1 MSTRHLYL
9 SGTLICDP
17 VGSMTPR
24 GTPGVKFSLRK
35 EAGDEAAT
43 ALNFWCFVA
52 DLWPT
57 LLGCRKGDAVS
68 LIGRLRKRMGIHG
81 QPDGHGTE
89 FSVRQVL
96 SVRKQS
102 IRTLRA
108 VDLPE
113 AARNQIATWR
123 SRRRKKTSLSYRHV
137 RAWRF

>member
-24 GTPGVKFSLRK
+24 GTPGVKFSLRN
-35 EAGDEAAT
+35 EAGDEAEA

-57 LLGCRKGDAVS
+57 LLRCRKGDAVS
-68 LIGRLRKRMGIHG
+68 LIGRLRKRIGLHG
-81 QPDGHGTE
+81 PDGHGTE
-89 FSVRQVL
+89 FSVRRVL

-102 IRTLRA
+102 IMTLHA

-113 AARNQIATWR
+113 AGGPE
-123 SRRRKKTSLSYRHV
+123 RRRFNS
-137 RAWRF
+137 